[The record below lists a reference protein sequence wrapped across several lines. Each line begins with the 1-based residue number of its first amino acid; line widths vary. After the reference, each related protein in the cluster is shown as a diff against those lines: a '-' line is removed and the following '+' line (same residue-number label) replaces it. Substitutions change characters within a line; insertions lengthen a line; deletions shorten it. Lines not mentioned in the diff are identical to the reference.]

1 MVSKT
6 MEWHPGLQK
15 HQGWDR
21 QGIWDGQR
29 PFEVGNAWVDVR
41 WCLSAKLKTSGN
53 LARHASWAFFFS
65 STTAYHHAAV
75 HSRAEPQLCVFM
87 TVMSGVKELREVERE
102 KLGQDRQLRL
112 VEISSGVT
120 AF

>member
-1 MVSKT
+1 MLA
-6 MEWHPGLQK
+6 GL
-15 HQGWDR
+15 
-21 QGIWDGQR
+21 
-29 PFEVGNAWVDVR
+29 
-41 WCLSAKLKTSGN
+41 
-53 LARHASWAFFFS
+53 FFFLLLQHTTTLQCTAVQ
-65 STTAYHHAAV
+65 STETG
-75 HSRAEPQLCVFM
+75 PQLCVFM